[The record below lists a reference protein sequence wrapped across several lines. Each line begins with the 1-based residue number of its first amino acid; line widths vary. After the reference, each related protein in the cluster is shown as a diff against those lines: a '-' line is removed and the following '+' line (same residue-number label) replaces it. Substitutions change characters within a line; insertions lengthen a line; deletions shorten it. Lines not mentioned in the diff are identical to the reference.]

1 MKINVLLEMSNIL
14 IGSSNVYRH
23 YKVNLVS
30 GAKQYLMVKCTQ
42 SEVFNATMA
51 SLGEKD
57 KFVLISVIKNFISD
71 AVGSTSEKPE
81 PLFES
86 CINADM
92 KVIKETSLQLPE
104 SKFGFALPMDRPALL
119 WYQEGRPQI
128 TRMIKEKLRE
138 ILKEAGTGNVM
149 RIKCGS
155 SASQQFENNMVHL
168 TVLAAKIFLEV
179 MLESA
184 KDYFNVALTNPE
196 QDNGEYNG
204 TETETDTDVE
214 ELVQKVQE
222 LEKKFKLQNEKYTSY
237 DLMFA
242 RIREEVDST
251 LNKLK
256 ENRVFINK
264 LKSVTPFSVRFT
276 KVSSGTLVVMTLYI
290 PQAAL

>member
-1 MKINVLLEMSNIL
+1 
-14 IGSSNVYRH
+14 
-23 YKVNLVS
+23 
-30 GAKQYLMVKCTQ
+30 
-42 SEVFNATMA
+42 
-51 SLGEKD
+51 
-57 KFVLISVIKNFISD
+57 
-71 AVGSTSEKPE
+71 
-81 PLFES
+81 
-86 CINADM
+86 M

>member
-1 MKINVLLEMSNIL
+1 
-14 IGSSNVYRH
+14 
-23 YKVNLVS
+23 
-30 GAKQYLMVKCTQ
+30 
-42 SEVFNATMA
+42 
-51 SLGEKD
+51 
-57 KFVLISVIKNFISD
+57 
-71 AVGSTSEKPE
+71 
-81 PLFES
+81 
-86 CINADM
+86 
-92 KVIKETSLQLPE
+92 
-104 SKFGFALPMDRPALL
+104 
-119 WYQEGRPQI
+119 
-128 TRMIKEKLRE
+128 
-138 ILKEAGTGNVM
+138 
-149 RIKCGS
+149 
-155 SASQQFENNMVHL
+155 MVHL

-264 LKSVTPFSVRFT
+264 LKSVTLILSQIYKSILRNTCCNDIVH
-276 KVSSGTLVVMTLYI
+276 SASCAVV
-290 PQAAL
+290 

>member
-1 MKINVLLEMSNIL
+1 
-14 IGSSNVYRH
+14 
-23 YKVNLVS
+23 
-30 GAKQYLMVKCTQ
+30 
-42 SEVFNATMA
+42 
-51 SLGEKD
+51 
-57 KFVLISVIKNFISD
+57 
-71 AVGSTSEKPE
+71 
-81 PLFES
+81 
-86 CINADM
+86 M

-128 TRMIKEKLRE
+128 TQMIKEKLRE
-138 ILKEAGTGNVM
+138 ILKEAGTVNLM
-149 RIKCGS
+149 RI
-155 SASQQFENNMVHL
+155 ASQQFETNMVHL